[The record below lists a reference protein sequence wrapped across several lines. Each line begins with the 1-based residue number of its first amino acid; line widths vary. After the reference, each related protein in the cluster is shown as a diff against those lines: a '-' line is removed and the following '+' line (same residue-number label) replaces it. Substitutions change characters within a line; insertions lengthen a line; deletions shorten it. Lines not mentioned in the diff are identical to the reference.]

1 MRYADTHKEETHQKL
16 LRAASRALRE
26 KGPDRLTV
34 PEVMAAVGL
43 THGGFYA
50 HFKSK
55 DDLIAETIDS
65 IFAFSRD
72 RAHKMVEGMP
82 PAHALATFID
92 FYVSDQHR
100 DVPSRGCPLVM
111 LSSDMP
117 RQSKKVRAVFD
128 AGAKSLKEFLAQQ
141 IGELGHAEPEQLAAT
156 VLSAMAG
163 AVALSRAVTDK
174 ALSDDLL
181 LSARA
186 NIKARLGITDAD
198 LSQKRSG

>member
-1 MRYADTHKEETHQKL
+1 MRYTDTHKEETHQKL
-16 LRAASRALRE
+16 LKAASRSLRE

-65 IFAFSRD
+65 IFAFSRT

-100 DVPSRGCPLVM
+100 DIPSRGCPLVM

-117 RQSKKVRAVFD
+117 RQSKKVRLAFD
-128 AGAKSLKEFLAQQ
+128 AGAHSLRTFLADL
-141 IGELGHAEPEQLAAT
+141 IRELGHDEPETLAAT
-156 VLSAMAG
+156 ILSAMAG

-174 ALSDDLL
+174 VLSDDLL
-181 LSARA
+181 QSARA
-186 NIKARLGITDAD
+186 TIKARLGITESTLA
-198 LSQKRSG
+198 QKAN

>member
-1 MRYADTHKEETHQKL
+1 MRYTDTHKEETHQKVL
-16 LRAASRALRE
+16 KAASRLLRE

-34 PEVMAAVGL
+34 PEVMASAGL

-65 IFAFSRD
+65 IFAFSRV
-72 RAHKMVEGMP
+72 RAGKMLDGMP
-82 PAHALATFID
+82 AAHALATFID
-92 FYVSDQHR
+92 FYVSADHR
-100 DVPSRGCPLVM
+100 DHPTRGCPLVM

-117 RQSKKVRAVFD
+117 RQSKKVRTAFD
-128 AGAKSLKEFLAQQ
+128 AGAQSLKAMLRRY
-141 IGELGHAEPEQLAAT
+141 IGELGLAEPDALAAT

-163 AVALSRAVTDK
+163 AVALARAVTDK

-181 LSARA
+181 ISARA
-186 NIKARLGITDAD
+186 NIKARLGITDMV
-198 LSQKRSG
+198 LSQKAQA

>member
-16 LRAASRALRE
+16 LKAASRLLRE

-34 PEVMAAVGL
+34 PEVMSAVGL

-65 IFAFSRD
+65 IFEFSRG
-72 RAHKMVEGMP
+72 RSRKMLDGMP
-82 PAHALATFID
+82 AAHALATFVD
-92 FYVSDQHR
+92 FYVSEDHR
-100 DVPSRGCPLVM
+100 DHPTRGCPLVM

-117 RQSKKVRAVFD
+117 RQSKKVRSAFD
-128 AGAKSLKEFLAQQ
+128 AGAQSLKSMLEHYIRERGL
-141 IGELGHAEPEQLAAT
+141 AEPETLAAT

-163 AVALSRAVTDK
+163 AVALARAVTDK

-181 LSARA
+181 ISARA
-186 NIKARLGITDAD
+186 NIKARLGITDMV
-198 LSQKRSG
+198 LSQKAQA